1 MGYYYY
7 KKIDVNLVFLLY
19 NYIYLLITYLYL
31 YLEVPM
37 KKEFV
42 EMPVTDFI
50 YSVVIPCLKKDGL
63 VSYVLIDENFNFLK
77 DYIRKLAIVNEDSKT
92 EIAKSTIKILKKA
105 FFN

>member
-63 VSYVLIDENFNFLK
+63 VSYVLID
-77 DYIRKLAIVNEDSKT
+77 
-92 EIAKSTIKILKKA
+92 
-105 FFN
+105 